1 MKNATFDRSSGLW
14 TVMVENSDAAYK
26 GRVLVCAD
34 GAPSKM
40 ATYLGLVSQPPQG
53 SCSRSYIESGTHMFK
68 ADGVVFY
75 NKGLLPGTSMHVH
88 ICTVFGKR
96 MCFCIHYTRYICYNL
111 IIDNFLQGR
120 CHSNNQFNMRVVDC
134 PNLQSV

>member
-1 MKNATFDRSSGLW
+1 MYIFSGRTGAELKENSPAKNATFDHSSGLW
-14 TVMVENSDAAYK
+14 TIMVENSDTVYK

-40 ATYLGLVSQPPQG
+40 AIHLGLVSQPPQG

-75 NKGLLPGTSMHVH
+75 NKGLLPGTPMHVH
-88 ICTVFGKR
+88 NHIRTASVKKNVFLS
-96 MCFCIHYTRYICYNL
+96 T
-111 IIDNFLQGR
+111 
-120 CHSNNQFNMRVVDC
+120 
-134 PNLQSV
+134 